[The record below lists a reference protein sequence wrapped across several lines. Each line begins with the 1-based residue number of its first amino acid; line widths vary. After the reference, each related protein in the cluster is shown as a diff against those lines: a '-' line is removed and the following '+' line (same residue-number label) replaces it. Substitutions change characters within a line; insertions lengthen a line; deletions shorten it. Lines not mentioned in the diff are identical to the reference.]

1 MSFSRYT
8 GPNKDITL
16 GANDFYFFGF
26 RGYMNDQMLNDIVV
40 LDSDIENGI
49 LNKVYDRV
57 KKQYTTLSITP
68 SSYMT
73 NNWPY
78 TEGTIHEIHGNVLD
92 NFNISG
98 LAYNSDKIDN
108 AVYKFYYVYVL
119 DSLNNMNYSTGA
131 KYVDSVTY
139 YTQSPT
145 IFYDENQ
152 YRVEAYGDGDITLYV
167 DDVLVSNPYYFTRP
181 EYDTEYNVVAFAQEN
196 GKEISDPTVYSVHI
210 EGYRTA
216 DPVITYS
223 KNY

>member
-1 MSFSRYT
+1 
-8 GPNKDITL
+8 
-16 GANDFYFFGF
+16 
-26 RGYMNDQMLNDIVV
+26 MLNDIVV

-78 TEGTIHEIHGNVLD
+78 TEGSIHEIHGNVLD
-92 NFNISG
+92 NFNIGS

-119 DSLNNMNYSTGA
+119 DSLNNMNYTTGA

-139 YTQSPT
+139 YTQNPT

-167 DDVLVSNPYYFTRP
+167 DDTLVSNPYYFTRP
-181 EYDTEYNVVAFAQEN
+181 EYDTEYNVVAFAQES
-196 GKEISDPTVYSVHI
+196 GKEISDPAVYSVLI
-210 EGYRTA
+210 EGYKTP
-216 DPVITYS
+216 DPVITYNRS
-223 KNY
+223 Y